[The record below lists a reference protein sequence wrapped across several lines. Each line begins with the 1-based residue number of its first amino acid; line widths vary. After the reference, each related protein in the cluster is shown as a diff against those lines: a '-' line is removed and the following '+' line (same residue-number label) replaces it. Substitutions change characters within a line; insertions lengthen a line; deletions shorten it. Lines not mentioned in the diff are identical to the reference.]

1 MEKDTK
7 IILGV
12 VAVVGAVYYLSQR
25 ENGGG
30 NNNSQILAPAPT
42 SNVIDKKQYTAHG
55 KPAWMLKMWEE
66 DYKAQAQS
74 AEYMK
79 THPLA
84 YDVRRSDSSK
94 DDVTAYAL
102 GYFTNSPGRQV
113 RGAIYLIHDAG
124 KTVDFDGKYPG
135 YAGKIE
141 KIVSGAYVYSPE
153 VLNGADLPFYRTAID
168 YAINNKLMPN
178 PTAPPVKAPPP
189 GGALTMSFTGE
200 EEKWQDFR

>member
-1 MEKDTK
+1 MEENTK
-7 IILGV
+7 LILGV

-25 ENGGG
+25 ENSGG
-30 NNNSQILAPAPT
+30 NSQIPAST
-42 SNVIDKKQYTAHG
+42 SNVVDKKQVAALG
-55 KPAWMLKMWEE
+55 KPAWLLKMWEE
-66 DYKAQAQS
+66 DHKAQAQA

-79 THPLA
+79 THPPA

-94 DDVTAYAL
+94 EDVTAYAL

-124 KTVDFDGKYPG
+124 KTVDFDNKYPG

-189 GGALTMSFTGE
+189 GGALTLAFTGE

>member
-1 MEKDTK
+1 MDDNTK

-30 NNNSQILAPAPT
+30 NGQILAPAPT

-55 KPAWMLKMWEE
+55 KPGWMLKMWEN
-66 DYKAQAQS
+66 DYKAQAQA

-79 THPLA
+79 THPPA

-94 DDVTAYAL
+94 DDVTAYAM
-102 GYFTNSPGRQV
+102 GYFTNPPGSKV

-124 KTVDFDGKYPG
+124 KTVDFDSKYPG

-153 VLNGADLPFYRTAID
+153 VLDGADLPFYRTAID
-168 YAINNKLMPN
+168 YAINNKLMLN
-178 PTAPPVKAPPP
+178 PTAPPVKVAPLT
-189 GGALTMSFTGE
+189 GALSFTGE

>member
-1 MEKDTK
+1 MDENTK
-7 IILGV
+7 LILGV

-25 ENGGG
+25 ENSGG
-30 NNNSQILAPAPT
+30 NNNSQIIAPAPT

-55 KPAWMLKMWEE
+55 TPAWMLKMWEE
-66 DYKAQAQS
+66 ENKMNAQA
-74 AEYMK
+74 AEYLK

-84 YDVRRSDSSK
+84 YDVRRSDSSVE
-94 DDVTAYAL
+94 DVKAYAL
-102 GYFTNSPGRQV
+102 SYFTPPGSIV
-113 RGAIYLIHDAG
+113 RGAVYLIHDAG
-124 KTVDFDGKYPG
+124 KTVDFDNKYPG

-153 VLNGADLPFYRTAID
+153 VLNGADMAFYRTAID

-189 GGALTMSFTGE
+189 GGALTLAFTGE